1 MIGARSLAFGWWWGR
16 TDVVADPQRSQ
27 LRFIDASRQGGAVG
41 DRECRAVS
49 LVRVLYVGGPT
60 AVIEIGPWR
69 LITDPTFDPPGGRY
83 FFGWGTASR
92 KLHGPAI
99 EFSELGRID
108 AVLLSHDHHQDNLD
122 RAGRQLLSQMG
133 AVITTKAGARRLGVD
148 ARGLGPWG
156 TTALQANGRPPIEI
170 TATPC
175 RHGPPG
181 SAPIVGQVIGFSL
194 TWEGQSH
201 GSLWLSGDTVR
212 FAGLRDVARRTRV
225 SAAVLN
231 LGGVTFPWLSGPL
244 RYTLNADE
252 AIELCREL
260 NPRSIVPLHFEGWK
274 HFREP
279 RDTAIAKFDASPFR
293 DRIHWLAR
301 GATIEIDV

>member
-1 MIGARSLAFGWWWGR
+1 MSLAR
-16 TDVVADPQRSQ
+16 IR
-27 LRFIDASRQGGAVG
+27 
-41 DRECRAVS
+41 
-49 LVRVLYVGGPT
+49 YVGGPT

-69 LITDPTFDPPGGRY
+69 LITDPTFDPPGKRY

-99 EFSELGRID
+99 EFSELGPID
-108 AVLLSHDHHQDNLD
+108 AVLLSHDHHEDNLD
-122 RAGRQLLSQMG
+122 RAGRELLPQMG
-133 AVITTKAGARRLGVD
+133 AIVTTEAGARRLGTG
-148 ARGLGPWG
+148 ARGLAPWG
-156 TTALQANGRPPIEI
+156 TTVLDAEGRSPIVI

-181 SAPIVGQVIGFSL
+181 SGPIVGQVTGFSL
-194 TWEGQSH
+194 KWDGQLH
-201 GSLWLSGDTVR
+201 GSLWLSGDTVL
-212 FAGLRDVARRTRV
+212 FAGVRDVARRIRV
-225 SAAVLN
+225 STAVLN

-244 RYTLNADE
+244 RYTLNAQQ
-252 AIELCREL
+252 AIELCREI

-279 RDTAIAKFDASPFR
+279 RDTAIQKFAASPFQ

-301 GATIEIDV
+301 GATIELEI